1 MSNDKVLRRKITL
14 VREKRDCGEDSNLS
28 FSENVTFELILQGS
42 EKTSYME
49 WGHF

>member
-14 VREKRDCGEDSNLS
+14 VREKRDCGEDSN

-42 EKTSYME
+42 ERTSYVE